1 MTEWRVRHSS
11 YEGFYIYVFPFA
23 RRAAVVSVNDNRRK
37 SRGIKIRARVM
48 YSDGTRKKTAA
59 TDDLRAENKYYRRG
73 KHIRSNG
80 ASDNR
85 TTFSTTKSLIT
96 STTRVIHQFWRRATR
111 PFGSCADV
119 VSGFLPPAPATATV
133 LLRIFLKV
141 FYAYG
146 YENQFRFRTS
156 LESVYGNTTTC
167 PGTPHLLEF
176 RPRWLAV
183 SDVNLRV

>member
-111 PFGSCADV
+111 PFGSCTDV
-119 VSGFLPPAPATATV
+119 VSGFLPPPPPPPP
-133 LLRIFLKV
+133 FYYGFSLKFFTRTGTKINFDFERLWRAFTETRRRARGRHTSWNFV
-141 FYAYG
+141 RG
-146 YENQFRFRTS
+146 DSRFRT
-156 LESVYGNTTTC
+156 
-167 PGTPHLLEF
+167 
-176 RPRWLAV
+176 
-183 SDVNLRV
+183 